1 MRRLEREQLEK
12 LQKAVM
18 NLVRNQVAGVQVF
31 ADTAGKRLLTASE
44 VKSICNQAQQY
55 PLHVDELFLKEILE
69 LEKK

>member
-1 MRRLEREQLEK
+1 MRKFEREYLEG

-18 NLVRNQVAGVQVF
+18 NLVRNQVAGIQVF

-44 VKSICNQAQQY
+44 VKSICNQTQQY
-55 PLHVDELFLKEILE
+55 PLRIDELFLKGILE

>member
-1 MRRLEREQLEK
+1 MRKFEREHLEG

-18 NLVRNQVAGVQVF
+18 NLVRNQVAGIQVF

-44 VKSICNQAQQY
+44 VKSICNQTLQY
-55 PLHVDELFLKEILE
+55 PLRIDELFLKEILE